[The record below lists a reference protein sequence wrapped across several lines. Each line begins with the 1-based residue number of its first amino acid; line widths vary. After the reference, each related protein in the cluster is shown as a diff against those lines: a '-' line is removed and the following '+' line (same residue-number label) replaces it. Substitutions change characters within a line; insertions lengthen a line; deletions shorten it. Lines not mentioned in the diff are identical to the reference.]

1 MNYLS
6 YCQSF
11 FVKTGNQEI
20 RSQIIEN
27 DKARELYNDNLS
39 SGNTAFLAEY
49 SNEKKYS
56 LSIGLL
62 QSKEKI
68 ELITEFIQPILA
80 EDLSYKFSFD
90 LSRLLPKLVFKSKEN
105 SNSSL
110 QIINF
115 EAIIDS
121 NSKITILISTLI
133 ELKRNFLMKIVNLL
147 KL

>member
-1 MNYLS
+1 MIK
-6 YCQSF
+6 Q
-11 FVKTGNQEI
+11 
-20 RSQIIEN
+20 
-27 DKARELYNDNLS
+27 A
-39 SGNTAFLAEY
+39 GNTAFLAEY